1 MSSDERSR
9 ATDRPQT
16 LADGRVAIV
25 ERRALWQGFIAL
37 WRFVVEVPTFA
48 GGRMR
53 QVREVHDHGSAAVV
67 LPIDPVAR
75 TALLV
80 RQWRIPPL
88 LMGKS
93 EPLLEAVAGLIDAG
107 ETPEDCARREAIEET
122 GHELRELKKVAAC
135 FSSPGTMTEFYH
147 LYIGFYDAASRI
159 EDGGGLAHEEEDL
172 EAVEMGFDDLRALF
186 DAGGIDDAKTY
197 IAVAHVLQHYA

>member
-1 MSSDERSR
+1 MSDDDKRE
-9 ATDRPQT
+9 PET
-16 LADGRVAIV
+16 LAGDRVRII
-25 ERRALWQGFIAL
+25 ERRSLWQGFIKL
-37 WRFVVEVPTFA
+37 SRLVVDVPTFT

-53 QVREVHDHGSAAVV
+53 QVREIHDHGSAAVV

-75 TALLV
+75 KALLV

-88 LMGKS
+88 LMGER
-93 EPLLEAVAGLIDAG
+93 EPLLEAVAGIIDPG

-122 GHELRELKKVAAC
+122 GHALREVEKICAC

-147 LYIGFYDAASRI
+147 LYIGIYDADSRI

-172 EAVEMGFDDLRALF
+172 EVVELTFDELRARF
-186 DAGGIDDAKTY
+186 DAGRINDAKTY
-197 IAVAHVLQHYA
+197 IAIAHVLRHWV